1 MIDVYSTS
9 ALYRHHREQLDP
21 PNNDRQTD
29 RQNAVARLASVVRGS
44 CPTWHCTALS
54 LTTGHFFT
62 ATACILI
69 STCSRKQGCSQ
80 DFTLAATEA
89 ERQRREN
96 RGAPPQPTRESGS
109 DVSSP
114 GGVLF
119 RIFEVH
125 RTLLVQR
132 TVPTKPVFP

>member
-44 CPTWHCTALS
+44 CPTWHCTAVS

-69 STCSRKQGCSQ
+69 STCSRKQGRSQ

-89 ERQRREN
+89 DAKGARIEAPLPN
-96 RGAPPQPTRESGS
+96 RLGS
-109 DVSSP
+109 RV
-114 GGVLF
+114 V
-119 RIFEVH
+119 
-125 RTLLVQR
+125 T
-132 TVPTKPVFP
+132 